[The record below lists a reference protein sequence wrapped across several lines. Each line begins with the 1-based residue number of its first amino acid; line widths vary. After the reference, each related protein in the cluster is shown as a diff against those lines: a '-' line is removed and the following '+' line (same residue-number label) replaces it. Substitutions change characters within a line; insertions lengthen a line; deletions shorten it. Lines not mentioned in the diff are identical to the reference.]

1 MKKIL
6 IALLLLAPALAGA
19 SEVTGTLTTGIASG
33 VEGVVITAPS
43 ASPNEGVYSATQEVT
58 LTAAGSS
65 SIHYTIDG
73 STPTCTSGSAY
84 GAVISVS
91 ASQVIQALSCYPNGV
106 ASAVSVFGYA
116 INPPAPPVPPAPGG

>member
-73 STPTCTSGSAY
+73 STPTCTSGSTY
-84 GAVISVS
+84 GAAISVS
-91 ASQVIQALSCYPNGV
+91 ASQVIQAL
-106 ASAVSVFGYA
+106 
-116 INPPAPPVPPAPGG
+116 